1 MSFSH
6 VFSWLPAAARGGLL
20 LLALG
25 AATQPAFAQKKGKNA
40 APAAAAVPQKF
51 QPLYGGVTPAQAQQ
65 VIGASVLADIDRSFA
80 SRPEASKFFSQKGY
94 EYLQENQPDTAA
106 VRFNLA
112 WALDPKN
119 ADTYRGLAVLISQR
133 PGTSPEAVQALL
145 SQGLALAPT
154 NASLLADAATNTLSR
169 YEQTK
174 KKKDLTQAADY
185 AQRALAADSTN
196 AAAWQTSARIKYF
209 QEDYAGAWQA
219 VHKGQSYNLSSLDF
233 TFLTELMAKAPDP
246 EGKFK

>member
-1 MSFSH
+1 MSFYPVS
-6 VFSWLPAAARGGLL
+6 SWLTSTVRGGLL

-25 AATQPAFAQKKGKNA
+25 AAQPALAQKKNKNA
-40 APAAAAVPQKF
+40 DPAAAAVPQKF
-51 QPLYGGVTPAQAQQ
+51 QPLYGGVSPAQAQQ
-65 VIGASVLADIDRSFA
+65 FVGATVLADIDRSFA

-94 EYLQENQPDTAA
+94 EYLQEHQPDTAA

-119 ADTYRGLAVLISQR
+119 ADPYRGLAVLISQR

-154 NASLLADAATNTLSR
+154 STALLSDAATNTLSR

-174 KKKDLTQAADY
+174 KKKDLTQAAGY

-196 AAAWQTSARIKYF
+196 AAAWQTTARIKYF

-219 VHKGQSYNLSSLDF
+219 VHKGQSLSLGSLDF
-233 TFLTELMAKAPDP
+233 AFLTELMAKAPDP

>member
-1 MSFSH
+1 MSFSNALP
-6 VFSWLPAAARGGLL
+6 WLKTAACGSLL

-25 AATQPAFAQKKGKNA
+25 AAQPALAQKKNKASATPVA
-40 APAAAAVPQKF
+40 AGPQKL
-51 QPLYGGVTPAQAQQ
+51 QPLYGGITPAQAQAL
-65 VIGASVLADIDRSFA
+65 IGAALLADVDRSFA

-119 ADTYRGLAVLISQR
+119 TDAYRGLAVLISQR

-154 NASLLADAATNTLSR
+154 STALLSDAATNTLSR

-174 KKKDLTQAADY
+174 KKKDLQQAADY

-196 AAAWQTSARIKYF
+196 ATAWQTTARIKYF

-219 VHKGQSYNLSSLDF
+219 VHKGQGYSLGSLDF